1 MAITNISI
9 TSVYVSDQDK
19 AVDFY
24 VNKLGFEKVRDEKFD
39 YGDGQGFRWVEVV
52 PPGAE
57 TRIVLVKGF
66 ADWSE
71 DKLGK
76 NTGLAFNTTDTYA
89 TCEDLKARG
98 VEFTEEPNPQ
108 PWGIQ
113 AQIKDQDG
121 NGIVLVGT

>member
-24 VNKLGFEKVRDEKFD
+24 VNKLGFEKLQDQKFGYETGSD
-39 YGDGQGFRWVEVV
+39 VRWVEVA

-89 TCEDLKARG
+89 TCEQLKARG
-98 VEFTEEPNPQ
+98 VEFVEEPNSQ

-121 NGIVLVGT
+121 NTLVLVGT

>member
-9 TSVYVSDQDK
+9 ATVYVSDQDK

-24 VNKLGFEKVRDEKFD
+24 VNKLGFDKARDEHFG
-39 YGDGQGFRWVEVV
+39 YGDDPNLRWIEVV

-57 TRIVLVKGF
+57 TRIVLAKGF
-66 ADWSE
+66 GGWSE
-71 DKLGK
+71 DKLGQS
-76 NTGLAFNTTDTYA
+76 TGLAFNTTDTYA
-89 TCEDLKARG
+89 TCEQLKARG
-98 VEFTEEPNPQ
+98 VEFTEDPNPQ

>member
-24 VNKLGFEKVRDEKFD
+24 VNKLGFEKARDDKFD
-39 YGDGQGFRWVEVV
+39 YGDGSDLRWIEVV

-89 TCEDLKARG
+89 TCEELKARG
-98 VEFTEEPNPQ
+98 VEFTEDPNPQ